1 MVCHRFTEGSTGKN
15 TTMIR
20 RLATLCAIL
29 AGLAAGSAIAS
40 EAAIRKAVEA
50 KFPGVPVDSVSK
62 TPFSGI
68 YEVVVGGGRR
78 IVYTD
83 EKVSYI
89 FVGNLLDTR
98 GGGERD
104 LTAERSAQLNAQS
117 LRKSTDNAV
126 KRVRGNGKRVLY
138 TFEDP
143 NCGYCRELQKE
154 LMKVTDVTIYTF
166 LWPILSP
173 DSREK
178 SIAVWC
184 AKDRAKAW
192 DDLMSR
198 GVAPAAAKCD
208 APLDK
213 NHELA
218 QRFGIR
224 GTPAIFL
231 GDGRQVGAGYVPAAE
246 LEQAL
251 NSVAAK

>member
-1 MVCHRFTEGSTGKN
+1 
-15 TTMIR
+15 
-20 RLATLCAIL
+20 
-29 AGLAAGSAIAS
+29 
-40 EAAIRKAVEA
+40 
-50 KFPGVPVDSVSK
+50 
-62 TPFSGI
+62 
-68 YEVVVGGGRR
+68 
-78 IVYTD
+78 
-83 EKVSYI
+83 
-89 FVGNLLDTR
+89 
-98 GGGERD
+98 
-104 LTAERSAQLNAQS
+104 
-117 LRKSTDNAV
+117 V

-154 LMKVTDVTIYTF
+154 LMKLSDVTIYTF

-173 DSREK
+173 DSVDK
-178 SIAVWC
+178 SRAVWC

-198 GVAPAAAKCD
+198 GVAPQAGAQCD
-208 APLDK
+208 APFDK

-224 GTPAIFL
+224 GTPAVFL
-231 GDGRQVGAGYVPAAE
+231 ADGRQVGAGYVPAAE

>member
-1 MVCHRFTEGSTGKN
+1 M
-15 TTMIR
+15 TMLR
-20 RLATLCAIL
+20 TLAAIL
-29 AGLAAGSAIAS
+29 AIAAGLAAGSAAAS
-40 EAAIRKAVEA
+40 EAAIQKAFQARFPTAAVE
-50 KFPGVPVDSVSK
+50 SVAR
-62 TPFSGI
+62 TPFTGI
-68 YEVVVGGGRR
+68 YEVVFNGQ
-78 IVYTD
+78 IAYTD
-83 EKVSYI
+83 EKLS
-89 FVGNLLDTR
+89 FVFFGNLVDLRAAAERNLTR
-98 GGGERD
+98 
-104 LTAERSAQLNAQS
+104 ERSAQLNAQS
-117 LRKSTDNAV
+117 LRKSADNAV

-143 NCGYCRELQKE
+143 NCGYCREQQKE

-173 DSREK
+173 DSVEK
-178 SIAVWC
+178 SRAVWC

-208 APLDK
+208 APFDK
-213 NHELA
+213 NNELA

-224 GTPAIFL
+224 GTPAVFL
-231 GDGRQVGAGYVPAAE
+231 GDGRQVGAGYVPATE